1 MYDRETIL
9 KAIDI
14 CTIGPECSG
23 CPLKDV
29 TDCDGIIKRGVL
41 NLLRPHVLTL
51 EEATTKNGEL
61 VWIELR
67 DSRYYERVFVA
78 RYEEHDVKRCCYQYW
93 TMGEE
98 VTSDLYYRNPY
109 VSPIPL
115 AIYGRDWR
123 CWTQKP
129 SEAQM
134 EATPWET

>member
-51 EEATTKNGEL
+51 AEADDAD
-61 VWIELR
+61 VCW
-67 DSRYYERVFVA
+67 YEVKSVDRMPPCRVRWF
-78 RYEEHDVKRCCYQYW
+78 DGCN
-93 TMGEE
+93 E
-98 VTSDLYYRNPY
+98 VTVYRFIANPEY
-109 VSPIPL
+109 PL
-115 AIYGRDWR
+115 EEEYCETWR
-123 CWTQKP
+123 LWSARP
-129 SEAQM
+129 SREQR
-134 EATPWET
+134 EETAWLG